1 MKVLVQNNQKDL
13 KIKALQV
20 KQLVKEALDFKK
32 VPTKTVSIYFVT
44 KKTISALH
52 DEFFNDPSPTDCI
65 SFPLDPSDD
74 EPDELS
80 CLGEIFVCPKVAIE
94 YASSENLPVNEEVS
108 LYIIH
113 GLLHLIGYD
122 DITEIERKVMRSEEK
137 KIMNHLKKQKL
148 ILEV

>member
-1 MKVLVQNNQKDL
+1 MKILVQNNQKDL

-20 KQLVKEALDFKK
+20 KQLVKETLDFKK
-32 VPTKTVSIYFVT
+32 VPAKAVSIYFVT
-44 KKTISALH
+44 KKAISTLH
-52 DEFFNDPSPTDCI
+52 EEFFNDPSPTDCI
-65 SFPLDPSDD
+65 SFPLDSGDD
-74 EPDELS
+74 APEEFS

-94 YASSENLPVNEEVS
+94 YAASENLPINEEVS

-122 DITEIERKVMRSEEK
+122 DITENERKVMRSEEK